1 MTSVRLLSSRCTVRR
16 LCNLAEPGA
25 TWHVAV
31 TLAQSILAPYAFIWP
46 ALLKQPAGEILSE
59 EGGHSVGWSDG
70 GHGCVQPS
78 PAGAAGAP
86 FNEQAR
92 ALPAR
97 VALEPFFAAAAGFTE
112 ESPDSSAFQ
121 GVLERVA
128 LEVFRGDTLL
138 QVRGDAEPYALI

>member
-1 MTSVRLLSSRCTVRR
+1 MVVSNPVPPELQGR
-16 LCNLAEPGA
+16 
-25 TWHVAV
+25 
-31 TLAQSILAPYAFIWP
+31 
-46 ALLKQPAGEILSE
+46 
-59 EGGHSVGWSDG
+59 
-70 GHGCVQPS
+70 
-78 PAGAAGAP
+78 P